1 MDDKPTSPY
10 AVLAAACILPGTGHV
25 LLGQP
30 NRGLVFLFFIIVF
43 SWVGNRLLPDASFF
57 ARHAGGIL
65 IYGLAVI
72 DAYRRARLNMAYW
85 QARHVTDVS

>member
-1 MDDKPTSPY
+1 MDEKPNNPY
-10 AVLAAACILPGTGHV
+10 LVLAAACILPGTGQV

-72 DAYRRARLNMAYW
+72 DAYRRARLNTAFW
-85 QARHVTDVS
+85 QARQMKDAG